1 MKKNLICL
9 VAAISLSL
17 NSFAVAQQK
26 VNEVVIGV
34 LHPLT
39 GPVAQIGLDS
49 IAALKTAVEIVNED
63 INLDMP
69 FAKGKGLP
77 GLKGAKVRLVVSDH
91 QGKPEIGQGEAE
103 RLINNEKVHALFGA
117 YFSAVTATTSLVA
130 DRAGIPYVNGASTAP
145 NLTDRGLKYF
155 FRVTPHDGEF
165 TQVMYDFMADLQ
177 KKKNIKLSSVSI
189 LHEDSLWGTDSGTTQ
204 EKFAKDKS
212 YKVADKIA
220 YNAKATSLTSEVQ
233 KLKASNADVLL
244 PSSYTS
250 DAFLFLKTAKELD
263 YNPKILL
270 AQNAG
275 YTDPSFITT
284 MGKDAEGVITR
295 SPYNADLAKKIPN
308 LAKVNELFKKHS
320 NGRDLSDVPA
330 REFTAFMVLMDAIN
344 RAGSTD
350 PEKIRVALT
359 KTNIPAKDLIIPYK
373 GVKFA
378 ANGHNELQR
387 GILMQVQNGQYCT
400 VYPFEFAACEV
411 KYPMPTWAQKK

>member
-1 MKKNLICL
+1 MKKNLICF

-275 YTDPSFITT
+275 YTDPSFIST

-308 LAKVNELFKKHS
+308 LAKVNELFK
-320 NGRDLSDVPA
+320 N
-330 REFTAFMVLMDAIN
+330 MVLMDAIN

>member
-1 MKKNLICL
+1 MKKNLICF

-275 YTDPSFITT
+275 YTDPSFIST

-330 REFTAFMVLMDAIN
+330 RAFTGFMALANAIN
-344 RAGSTD
+344 NAGSTD
-350 PEKIRVALT
+350 PEKIRQALVDLDMSSDSLIVPYRGIKFGADGQNE
-359 KTNIPAKDLIIPYK
+359 KT
-373 GVKFA
+373 
-378 ANGHNELQR
+378 R
-387 GILMQVQNGQYCT
+387 GILMQVQGGKYCT
-400 VYPFEFAACEV
+400 VYPFELAAC
-411 KYPMPTWAQKK
+411 KLQYPMPTWSQK